1 MIRILIN
8 GICGQMGHA
17 IYNAAAE
24 SDEFSI
30 AAGVD
35 CAPGAGFDCPVYARF
50 EEVREAFDVI
60 IDFSVPAALEN
71 ELQYVRARKIPL
83 VIGTTGLTDRLLRQI
98 KSTAELAPV
107 FQTGN
112 MSLGVN
118 LQMSLVRHAAATLGS
133 AFDVE
138 IVERHHRKK
147 VDAPSGTALMLADS
161 IASELPDELEYVYGR
176 HEKNKRRTDHE
187 IGFHSVRG
195 GTIVGEHEVSFI
207 GKDEVVEIT
216 HRAYSK
222 RVFAEG
228 ALRAAKYLMGKAPGL
243 YNMQNI
249 VTEHDIVSHISSLDG
264 QSVIFVSVEN
274 ARASFAS
281 DVLSCVAAHGVF
293 IDMISYAAP
302 FGTTSSIGFSMPES
316 SLSDALNALHEF
328 FGSLTI
334 HTENNMTKIT
344 IEGSGMA
351 LRHGIAAKLLSL
363 LNAADISV
371 SLITTSETKIEL
383 CVAHKH
389 ALAAVSAIEGN
400 FLSEV

>member
-50 EEVREAFDVI
+50 EDVREAFDVI

-118 LQMSLVRHAAATLGS
+118 LQMSLVRRAAATLGS

-138 IVERHHRKK
+138 IVERHHRK
-147 VDAPSGTALMLADS
+147 
-161 IASELPDELEYVYGR
+161 R
-176 HEKNKRRTDHE
+176 
-187 IGFHSVRG
+187 
-195 GTIVGEHEVSFI
+195 
-207 GKDEVVEIT
+207 
-216 HRAYSK
+216 
-222 RVFAEG
+222 
-228 ALRAAKYLMGKAPGL
+228 
-243 YNMQNI
+243 
-249 VTEHDIVSHISSLDG
+249 
-264 QSVIFVSVEN
+264 
-274 ARASFAS
+274 
-281 DVLSCVAAHGVF
+281 
-293 IDMISYAAP
+293 
-302 FGTTSSIGFSMPES
+302 
-316 SLSDALNALHEF
+316 
-328 FGSLTI
+328 
-334 HTENNMTKIT
+334 
-344 IEGSGMA
+344 
-351 LRHGIAAKLLSL
+351 
-363 LNAADISV
+363 
-371 SLITTSETKIEL
+371 
-383 CVAHKH
+383 
-389 ALAAVSAIEGN
+389 
-400 FLSEV
+400 